1 MASSLWKLTL
11 ERFAEEV
18 AAGPVP
24 AGVAVSAI
32 AARVALELFAM
43 SLQVT
48 AKRRDSAGK
57 REKISE
63 LLEAAKIEA
72 SNMKKYADDDVAAY
86 KRYLK
91 HRKSARAQAALRVAI
106 EVPVKVAESALR
118 GLELCAEA
126 SNLVS
131 ASVAPDL
138 ASAAAILGAAAR
150 ASVRS
155 AEANAA
161 NSSERELLK
170 RLTTERRGLEADA
183 SSLIDKIFETAAARL
198 TRP

>member
-11 ERFAEEV
+11 ERFADEV

-24 AGVAVSAI
+24 AGVAVSAV
-32 AARVALELFAM
+32 AARVALELLAM

-48 AKRRDSAGK
+48 TKRRDSAGK
-57 REKISE
+57 REKIGE
-63 LLEAAKIEA
+63 LLDAAKIEA
-72 SNMKKYADDDVAAY
+72 SNMRKHADDDVAAY

-91 HRKSARAQAALRVAI
+91 HRKSARARAALRAAI
-106 EVPVKVAESALR
+106 EVPIKVAESALR

-126 SNLVS
+126 SSLVS

-150 ASVRS
+150 AAARS

-161 NSSERELLK
+161 NSSDRELLK

-183 SSLIDKIFETAAARL
+183 SSLIDRIFESMAARL